1 MCLRY
6 LVWLPVVVV
15 LFQCKQKVE
24 TVSPTIES
32 ITESVY
38 ASGVVKSKNQ
48 YNVYATVTG
57 TIEEIL
63 VKEGDLVKAG
73 QPLLRLKSTTA
84 LLSSENARLAARYA
98 ELNQNKSRL
107 TELRLAVDLSKAKAL
122 NDSLLMV
129 RQNSLYQ
136 QNIGTKVEWEQRK
149 LAYENSATAYQSA
162 RIRYSELQRQLN
174 LSAEQARVNAEIAS
188 KQLQDFTIT
197 TNVDGR
203 LYWLQKEKGE
213 LVTPQTSVAIVGD
226 ADKFLLELEIDE
238 TDIARVAVGQR
249 LVLTLSSYPN
259 QVWEGR
265 LSVIKPLL
273 NERSKLFTL
282 EADFLKTP
290 PALYPNLT
298 AEANIIIQSKEKA
311 LTIPRIY
318 LVNDS
323 TVQLQS
329 GESRTIK
336 IGLRDFQKAEI
347 VSGLQAS
354 DVLVK
359 PAK

>member
-1 MCLRY
+1 MCLKY
-6 LVWLPVVVV
+6 LAWLPVLAILV
-15 LFQCKQKVE
+15 QCKQKAE
-24 TVSPTIES
+24 TISPAIES

-38 ASGVVKSKNQ
+38 ASGIVKSKNQ

-63 VKEGDLVKAG
+63 VKEGDFVKAG

-84 LLSSENARLAARYA
+84 LLSSENARLTARFA
-98 ELNQNKSRL
+98 EINQNRNK
-107 TELRLAVDLSKAKAL
+107 LAESQLAMDLAKAKLL
-122 NDSLLMV
+122 NDSLLMI
-129 RQNSLYQ
+129 RQNSLYEQ
-136 QNIGTKVEWEQRK
+136 SIGTKVEWEQRK

-162 RIRYSELQRQLN
+162 RIRYTELQRQLN
-174 LSAEQARVNAEIAS
+174 LSAEQARLNAEIAS
-188 KQLQDFTIT
+188 NQLQDFTVT
-197 TNVDGR
+197 SNVDGR
-203 LYWLQKEKGE
+203 LYWLQKETGE
-213 LVTPQTSVAIVGD
+213 LVTPQTYVAIVGD
-226 ADKFLLELEIDE
+226 ADRFLLELEIDE

-249 LVLTLSSYPN
+249 VVLTLSSYPN
-259 QVWEGR
+259 QLWEGR
-265 LSVIKPLL
+265 LGSIKPLL

-311 LTIPRIY
+311 LTIPRVY

-329 GESRTIK
+329 GETRTIK

-359 PAK
+359 PVK